1 MKELNE
7 GELDEITG
15 HLMQSEN
22 NFGRS
27 KVIDLNAPAGFNV
40 RLVDHRT
47 IEYIIFKNIKY
58 VHAKKNSV

>member
-1 MKELNE
+1 VKELNE

-40 RLVDHRT
+40 R
-47 IEYIIFKNIKY
+47 
-58 VHAKKNSV
+58 